1 MPEERILLSPPSLD
15 SRDKE
20 ALSLAFDSGWI
31 APLGPEVDAFENS
44 IAQYLSVQNAVAL
57 SSGTAALHLS
67 LLAIGVK
74 PGDSVVLPTLTFAAT
89 AFAVK
94 YVGARPIFIDSELS
108 SWTIDTCL
116 LESYLETET
125 TKPKAIIS
133 VDLFGRPCD
142 FDELNRISL
151 KFGIPLISDS
161 AESLG
166 SKFKNDHV
174 GSQAL
179 ITVFSFNGN
188 KIISTSGGGMLVT
201 NNFEIASKI
210 RYLATQARDKVHWYE
225 HSEIGFNYRLSNLL
239 AAIGN
244 SQLARLDETI
254 QKRKAIQERYS
265 SNFQH
270 IDTLEVVNNPR
281 WGVSN
286 YWLTNIRITSDDFP
300 EAREAIRRLLDS
312 RNIES
317 RYVWKPMHKQPIFLE
332 SEGCLN
338 GTADKIYDS
347 ALCLPTGTSLT
358 LSEVDLIS
366 ELVLAA
372 MTQQGI

>member
-1 MPEERILLSPPSLD
+1 MPKERIFLSPPSLD

-20 ALSLAFDSGWI
+20 ALNKAFDSGWI
-31 APLGPEVDAFENS
+31 APLGPEVDAFESS
-44 IAQYLSVQNAVAL
+44 IKDYLSVPNAVAL
-57 SSGTAALHLS
+57 SSGTAALHLA

-94 YVGARPIFIDSELS
+94 YVGAEPVFIDSELT

-116 LESYLETET
+116 LESYLESASPR
-125 TKPKAIIS
+125 PKAIVS

-142 FDELNRISL
+142 FDELNRISM

-166 SKFKNDHV
+166 SKYKDTHV

-179 ITVFSFNGN
+179 ISIFSFNGN

-201 NNFEIASKI
+201 NDDEIASKI

-239 AAIGN
+239 AALGN
-244 SQLARLDETI
+244 SQLTRLDEI
-254 QKRKAIQERYS
+254 VQKRMTIQERYS
-265 SNFQH
+265 SNFQS
-270 IDTLEVVNNPR
+270 TSSLEIVSNPK
-281 WGVSN
+281 WGFSN
-286 YWLTNIRITSDDFP
+286 YWLTNLKISSDEFP
-300 EAREAIRRLLDS
+300 QARERIRMTLEAN
-312 RNIES
+312 NIES
-317 RYVWKPMHKQPIFLE
+317 RYVWKPMDKQPIFFN
-332 SEGCLN
+332 SKGNLN
-338 GTADKIYDS
+338 GTADKIYNS
-347 ALCLPTGTSLT
+347 GLCLPTGTDLS

-366 ELVLAA
+366 ELVIKA
-372 MTQQGI
+372 MTHIGN

>member
-1 MPEERILLSPPSLD
+1 MPKERIFLSPPSLD

-20 ALSLAFDSGWI
+20 ALNKAFDSGWI

-44 IAQYLSVQNAVAL
+44 VKDYLSVQNAVAL
-57 SSGTAALHLS
+57 SSGTAALHLA
-67 LLAIGVK
+67 LLAVGVM

-94 YVGARPIFIDSELS
+94 YVGAQPIFIDSELT
-108 SWTIDTCL
+108 SWTIDTRL
-116 LESYLETET
+116 LESYLESEY

-151 KFGIPLISDS
+151 KYGIPLISDS

-166 SKFKNDHV
+166 SKYKGQNV
-174 GSQAL
+174 GSQSL

-201 NNFEIASKI
+201 NDDEIASKI
-210 RYLATQARDKVHWYE
+210 RYLATQARDRVHWYE

-244 SQLARLDETI
+244 SQLTRLDETI
-254 QKRKAIQERYS
+254 QKRRAIQERYS
-265 SNFQH
+265 SNFRH
-270 IDTLEVVNNPR
+270 IDSLEIVSNPN
-281 WGVSN
+281 WGISN
-286 YWLTNIRITSDDFP
+286 YWLTNLKIHLDNFP
-300 EAREAIRRLLDS
+300 EARETIRTFLDTN
-312 RNIES
+312 NIES
-317 RYVWKPMHKQPIFLE
+317 RYVWKPMNKQPIFLD
-332 SEGCLN
+332 SQGILN
-338 GTADKIYDS
+338 GTADEIYNS
-347 ALCLPTGTSLT
+347 GLCLPTGTNLSLP
-358 LSEVDLIS
+358 EVDLIS
-366 ELVLAA
+366 ELVL
-372 MTQQGI
+372 TVFEHQGA

>member
-1 MPEERILLSPPSLD
+1 MPKERIFLSPPSLD
-15 SRDKE
+15 SRDKD
-20 ALSLAFDSGWI
+20 ALNKAFDSGWI

-44 IAQYLSVQNAVAL
+44 IKDYLSVQNAVAL
-57 SSGTAALHLS
+57 SSGTAALHLA

-94 YVGARPIFIDSELS
+94 YVGANPIFIDSELT
-108 SWTIDTCL
+108 SWTIDTRL
-116 LESYLETET
+116 LESYLESESTR
-125 TKPKAIIS
+125 PKAIIS

-151 KFGIPLISDS
+151 KYGIPLISDS

-166 SKFKNDHV
+166 SVYKSQQV
-174 GSQAL
+174 GPQAL

-201 NNFEIASKI
+201 NDSEIASKI
-210 RYLATQARDKVHWYE
+210 RYLATQARDRVHWYE

-244 SQLARLDETI
+244 SQLTRLDETI
-254 QKRKAIQERYS
+254 QKRRAIQERYS

-270 IDTLEVVNNPR
+270 LDSLEIVSNPN

-286 YWLTNIRITSDDFP
+286 SWLTNLKINLDNFP
-300 EAREAIRRLLDS
+300 EARETVRTLLDTN
-312 RNIES
+312 NIES
-317 RYVWKPMHKQPIFLE
+317 RYVWKPMDKQPIFLD
-332 SEGCLN
+332 SQGLLN
-338 GTADKIYDS
+338 GTADEIYNS
-347 ALCLPTGTSLT
+347 GLCLPTGTNLSLP
-358 LSEVDLIS
+358 EVDLIS
-366 ELVLAA
+366 ELVLRAIEH
-372 MTQQGI
+372 QGA

>member
-1 MPEERILLSPPSLD
+1 MPKERIFLSPPSLD
-15 SRDKE
+15 SRDKD
-20 ALSLAFDSGWI
+20 ALNKAFDSGWI
-31 APLGPEVDAFENS
+31 APLGPEVDAFESS
-44 IAQYLSVQNAVAL
+44 IKDYLSVQNAVAL
-57 SSGTAALHLS
+57 SSGTAALHLA

-94 YVGARPIFIDSELS
+94 YVGAQPIFIDSELA

-116 LESYLETET
+116 LETYLESVSQ
-125 TKPKAIIS
+125 KPKAIVS
-133 VDLFGRPCD
+133 VDIFGRPCD
-142 FDELNRISL
+142 FDELSRISM

-166 SKFKNDHV
+166 SKYKDAYV

-179 ITVFSFNGN
+179 ITIFSFNGN

-201 NNFEIASKI
+201 SDDDIASKI

-244 SQLARLDETI
+244 SQLTRLDETVQKRMAI
-254 QKRKAIQERYS
+254 QKRYS

-270 IDTLEVVNNPR
+270 INTLEIINDPK
-281 WGVSN
+281 WGFSN
-286 YWLTNIRITSDDFP
+286 YWLTNLKISSD
-300 EAREAIRRLLDS
+300 ESSQARETIRTTLEAN
-312 RNIES
+312 NIES
-317 RYVWKPMHKQPIFLE
+317 RYIWKPMDKQPIFLG
-332 SEGCLN
+332 SEGFLN

-347 ALCLPTGTSLT
+347 GLCLPTGTNLS

-372 MTQQGI
+372 LALKGN

>member
-1 MPEERILLSPPSLD
+1 MPKERIFLSPPSLD

-20 ALSLAFDSGWI
+20 ALNKAFDSGWI
-31 APLGPEVDAFENS
+31 APLGPEVEAFEGS
-44 IAQYLSVQNAVAL
+44 IKDYLSVQNAVAL
-57 SSGTAALHLS
+57 SSGTAALHLA

-94 YVGARPIFIDSELS
+94 YVGAEPVFIDSELA

-116 LESYLETET
+116 LESYLESASPR
-125 TKPKAIIS
+125 PKAIVS

-142 FDELNRISL
+142 FDELNRISM
-151 KFGIPLISDS
+151 KFGVPLISDS

-166 SKFKNDHV
+166 SKYKDAHV

-179 ITVFSFNGN
+179 ISIFSFNGN

-201 NNFEIASKI
+201 NDDEIASKI

-244 SQLARLDETI
+244 SQLTRLDETVE
-254 QKRKAIQERYS
+254 KRMTIQERYS
-265 SNFQH
+265 SNFQS
-270 IDTLEVVNNPR
+270 TSSLEIVSNPK
-281 WGVSN
+281 WGFSN
-286 YWLTNIRITSDDFP
+286 YWLTNLKIGSDEFP
-300 EAREAIRRLLDS
+300 QARETIRTTLEAN
-312 RNIES
+312 NIES
-317 RYVWKPMHKQPIFLE
+317 RYVWKPMDKQPIFFN
-332 SEGCLN
+332 SKGNLN
-338 GTADKIYDS
+338 GTADKIYNS
-347 ALCLPTGTSLT
+347 GLCLPTGTNLS

-366 ELVLAA
+366 ELVIKA
-372 MTQQGI
+372 MTHIGN